1 MQLSNTFTVSLPVD
15 QTWSTFLDLE
25 RIAPCLPGAA
35 ITDVDGDSFEGGVKI
50 KVGPISAQY
59 RGTGTFVEKD
69 ESAHRVTI
77 SAKGKDVGG
86 QGNAEATIV
95 ATLTPHGEGTQVKVD
110 TDLDLSGRVAQFG
123 RGVIS
128 DVTGR
133 LMTQFAKNLEAEINA
148 GSLGTDDT
156 SDSPSASDGKFKT
169 IPRQSLDDVEPL
181 DVVGSMGDLVA
192 KYALH
197 AAGALALAGLGA
209 VLLGRKNRAGTPA
222 TGFPGGF
229 GGAPVNIFLTLP
241 ASLPA
246 PGTYPIFPDARVV
259 S

>member
-1 MQLSNTFTVSLPVD
+1 VQLSNTFTVSLPVD
-15 QTWSTFLDLE
+15 QTWDTFLDLE

-59 RGTGTFVEKD
+59 HGSGTFVEKD

-95 ATLTPHGEGTQVKVD
+95 ATLTPHGDGTQVKVE

-148 GSLGTDDT
+148 GSLGTDGAPG
-156 SDSPSASDGKFKT
+156 SPGASNGEPNPR
-169 IPRQSLDDVEPL
+169 PRQSLDDVEPL

-192 KYALH
+192 KYALP
-197 AAGALALAGLGA
+197 AAGALVLAGLGA
-209 VLLGRKNRAGTPA
+209 VLLGRQNRSYVPAG
-222 TGFPGGF
+222 GLGSGVGG
-229 GGAPVNIFLTLP
+229 GPVNIFLTLP
-241 ASLPA
+241 GSGP
-246 PGTYPIFPDARVV
+246 YPVSEARVV

>member
-86 QGNAEATIV
+86 QGNAEATIM
-95 ATLTPHGEGTQVKVD
+95 ATLTPHGDGTQVKVD

-148 GSLGTDDT
+148 GALGADDT
-156 SDSPSASDGKFKT
+156 SDSPSASGGKSQT
-169 IPRQSLDDVEPL
+169 RPRQSLDDVEPL

-209 VLLGRKNRAGTPA
+209 VLLGRR
-222 TGFPGGF
+222 TGQ
-229 GGAPVNIFLTLP
+229 APPRL
-241 ASLPA
+241 ASPEA
-246 PGTYPIFPDARVV
+246 SAARP
-259 S
+259 